1 MELTLN
7 YNKHCTF
14 LLLCMLPNFD
24 FGAVG
29 CHFDGEIKAHG
40 DGVGEGAGDG
50 VSARAERADW
60 GQ

>member
-1 MELTLN
+1 
-7 YNKHCTF
+7 
-14 LLLCMLPNFD
+14 MLPNFD

-40 DGVGEGAGDG
+40 DGVGEEAGDG
-50 VSARAERADW
+50 VSARAERAGW